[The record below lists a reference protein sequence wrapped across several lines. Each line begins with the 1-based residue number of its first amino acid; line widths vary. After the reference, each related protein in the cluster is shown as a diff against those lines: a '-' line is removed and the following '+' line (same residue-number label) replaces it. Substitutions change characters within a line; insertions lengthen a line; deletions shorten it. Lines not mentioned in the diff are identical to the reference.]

1 MGLSGHN
8 QGASRKAAELRQAFD
23 LAFAEPA
30 RSGSAE
36 MEDFLAIRV
45 GEDAHML
52 RLAEV
57 ASLSPLRSVTRLP
70 TPLPALLGLMGF
82 RGAIVPLYDL
92 RVLLGYAAA
101 GVPRW
106 TVIAAGTPL
115 GLVFDAFD
123 GHERHPREAG
133 AQPAGAAHARPHVH
147 EVLSSAGA
155 PRPVVSLASLLETI
169 HHGAQRGVAHKER

>member
-1 MGLSGHN
+1 MGVSEHN
-8 QGASRKAAELRQAFD
+8 PGASRKAAELRLAFD

-30 RSGSAE
+30 RSGSAA

-45 GEDAHML
+45 GEDAYVL

-70 TPLPALLGLMGF
+70 TQVPALLGLMGF

-92 RVLLGYAAA
+92 RVLLGYPAR
-101 GVPRW
+101 GTPRW
-106 TVIAAGTPL
+106 TVIAAGTLL

-123 GHERHPREAG
+123 GHERHPPEAS
-133 AQPAGAAHARPHVH
+133 AQPAGATHARPHVR

-155 PRPVVSLASLLETI
+155 LRPVVSLESLLETI
-169 HHGAQRGVAHKER
+169 HNGAQHGVAQKER